1 MEVHEVADFVD
12 SNEGEIMKKED
23 GDDSVDETDRVDKP
37 DSSEED
43 SAQRREDEDGD
54 LVGVLISREIFRSA

>member
-12 SNEGEIMKKED
+12 SNEGEIIKKEEE
-23 GDDSVDETDRVDKP
+23 GDDSVDEADRVDKR

-43 SAQRREDEDGD
+43 SGQRREDEDGD
-54 LVGVLISREIFRSA
+54 LVGVLI